1 MFNFIRRKFHPGGIL
16 GERTFEVKLPE
27 VSATEGKIDRYSST
41 WLFIKAWA
49 ETELI
54 KAREQNDYQK
64 TTELKTA
71 ALRGRIKL
79 LKELIKL
86 PEPTKRKQPAIDD
99 QD

>member
-1 MFNFIRRKFHPGGIL
+1 MFNFIRKRLRLSGGV
-16 GERTFEVKLPE
+16 GERVFEVKLPE
-27 VSATEGKIDRYSST
+27 AVATEGKLDPYSGT
-41 WLFIKAWA
+41 WQFIKSWA

-64 TTELKTA
+64 VTELKTA

-86 PEPTKRKQPAIDD
+86 PEPTNRGQLDD
-99 QD
+99 QE